1 MKLFIANLIKIGYIL
16 KSYYKMA
23 RVCLNFTMYNY
34 KTLKEGEKHHASSSG
49 ISFNPY
55 SFRGNAHVKDKD
67 ISKQHRNT

>member
-1 MKLFIANLIKIGYIL
+1 MVT
-16 KSYYKMA
+16 
-23 RVCLNFTMYNY
+23 VCLNFTMYNY